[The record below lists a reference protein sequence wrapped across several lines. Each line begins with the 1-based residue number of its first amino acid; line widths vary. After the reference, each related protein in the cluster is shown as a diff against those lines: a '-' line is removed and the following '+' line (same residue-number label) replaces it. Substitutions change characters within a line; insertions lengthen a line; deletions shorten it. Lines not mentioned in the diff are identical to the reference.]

1 MSNIEFSVNKANEI
15 VQLDVILMYQ
25 DKNQKLHF
33 ININQL
39 IQSKKS
45 K

>member
-33 ININQL
+33 ININ
-39 IQSKKS
+39 
-45 K
+45 